1 MIKLTTSVWIVS
13 LSLTFFGC
21 GKPGETDSPTTDNTS
36 NFDEHGAFDLLP
48 ADPNAAWRTSNLPG
62 CVEFR
67 NKCTNAPRTPAAGDF
82 LDLGRKIIE
91 LTTKLNSTD
100 KAILG
105 CASDSTKRVLS
116 LAAQCQDGRC
126 VDSVIGGYNAAAQVS
141 CTVAK
146 CLASIRPEAALMTS
160 VCDLGNKLA
169 KNIECFG
176 APGLGMGLAGLCDT
190 ELRNNRPIVLQPC
203 TRTTSVQACSNGS
216 AANPSDIEI
225 GCFRA
230 VNNLKN
236 QNMINEFQLGS
247 CARRCIEMTTSASQ
261 SCNRVCTP
269 NQSSTQS
276 CSVSNGSGSQTRT
289 CNSQGTGFINGTCR
303 ATSCQSGFRLSG
315 GACVAATSVCNPNQS
330 STQSCSV
337 SNGSGSLTRT
347 CNPQGTGFINGTCRV
362 TSCASG
368 FTLNNGTCTANTQPS
383 SGSLLC
389 AVAHTISNTSSCPS
403 GTSFVRCV
411 GSLCEQI
418 VCRGPATTVTS
429 CDQCQS
435 PRRCGAPGSYLF
447 P

>member
-1 MIKLTTSVWIVS
+1 MIKLITGVWVVS
-13 LSLTFFGC
+13 LLLTFVGC
-21 GKPGETDSPTTDNTS
+21 GKPGETDSPTNDTS
-36 NFDEHGAFDLLP
+36 NLDEQGVFDLLP

-67 NKCTNAPRTPAAGDF
+67 NKCTSNAPRTPAAGDF
-82 LDLGRKIIE
+82 VDLGRKILE

-176 APGLGMGLAGLCDT
+176 APGLGTGLAGLCDT
-190 ELRNNRPIVLQPC
+190 ELRNNRPIVTQPC
-203 TRTTSVQACSNGS
+203 PNTVRPSVQACSNGS

-225 GCFRA
+225 GCFQA
-230 VNNLKN
+230 VNTLRN
-236 QNMINEFQLGS
+236 QNLINQLQLGN
-247 CARRCIEMTTSASQ
+247 CVRRCIDMTTSASQ
-261 SCNRVCTP
+261 SCNRICT
-269 NQSSTQS
+269 
-276 CSVSNGSGSQTRT
+276 
-289 CNSQGTGFINGTCR
+289 
-303 ATSCQSGFRLSG
+303 
-315 GACVAATSVCNPNQS
+315 PNQS

-347 CNPQGTGFINGTCRV
+347 CNSQGTGFINGTCRA

-368 FTLNNGTCTANTQPS
+368 FTLNNGTCTANTQPT

-389 AVAHTISNTSSCPS
+389 AVAHTISNTSTRGGAPSCPS